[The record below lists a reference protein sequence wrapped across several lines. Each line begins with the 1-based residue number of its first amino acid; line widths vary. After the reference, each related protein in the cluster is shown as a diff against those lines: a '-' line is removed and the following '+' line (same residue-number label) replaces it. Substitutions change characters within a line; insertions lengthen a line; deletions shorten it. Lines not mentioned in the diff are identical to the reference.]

1 MNRKWFWGCCLLWV
15 FATGCADTNLIAV
28 TSGKFILEGDE
39 KILWRQSEEEERR
52 IDQSGLL
59 YLDPELEAYLNEV
72 PKKLLSPDVFAR
84 LPIKILVIRNY
95 YLNAFAFPNGR
106 IYIHTGLLARMEN
119 EAQLASLIAHE
130 MTHITHRHSIKGYRD
145 MKNATTFVAVLGG
158 LAGGYGTL
166 LGGLGAMASI
176 SGYSKELETE
186 ADVEGLKLIAAA
198 GYDPDEAPKL
208 FDHLKRYIEEE
219 KIQEPFFFGTHPR
232 LQERIANY
240 ERLLKTQSRKGDIQN
255 VERFMEKI
263 QRVIFDTA
271 TLDAKA
277 GRFAG
282 ALSGFTKYLLRRP
295 NDAQAY
301 YLSGDVYRQRGEK
314 GDTEKATAL
323 FKKSIEMNNTFPEP
337 YKALGMMHLKNGDK
351 VLAKENLQRY
361 LLLSPEASDKT
372 YIMNYLKTLE

>member
-1 MNRKWFWGCCLLWV
+1 V